1 MPTFS
6 ESASCEVA
14 FVDQPLH
21 SQGDFDGVEVFA
33 LDVLHQ
39 GHSMQVL
46 VVHFADIGGQ
56 GLQSG
61 FAGGPPAAFATD
73 NQVASV
79 VGAFDRDGLDYA
91 QRADRVGQ
99 LFERLFIELRARLR
113 GVGEDRRNGDLR
125 HFGHRF
131 EPGIQVFAPENGVQT
146 AS

>member
-1 MPTFS
+1 
-6 ESASCEVA
+6 
-14 FVDQPLH
+14 
-21 SQGDFDGVEVFA
+21 
-33 LDVLHQ
+33 
-39 GHSMQVL
+39 MQVL

-99 LFERLFIELRARLR
+99 LFERLFIELRARLVEQLEKFFSQEISIKRSKNGGGRIVIDFSDDRDIDRFIEKFEKR
-113 GVGEDRRNGDLR
+113 GASAEIRN
-125 HFGHRF
+125 
-131 EPGIQVFAPENGVQT
+131 NK
-146 AS
+146 

>member
-1 MPTFS
+1 
-6 ESASCEVA
+6 
-14 FVDQPLH
+14 
-21 SQGDFDGVEVFA
+21 
-33 LDVLHQ
+33 
-39 GHSMQVL
+39 MQVL

-113 GVGEDRRNGDLR
+113 KAARESAMACGWNETWKRYATLCRRNGLDLPAGR
-125 HFGHRF
+125 QGPLLHDCGR
-131 EPGIQVFAPENGVQT
+131 EA
-146 AS
+146 